1 MNFGQMLINAHHFYL
16 SVNID
21 FFLDFSPTKT
31 IISKTE
37 KQCYHNF
44 KSNFCLKMTNYKNF
58 MEWIISNEK
67 KKKKELLNYLF
78 IYFNLYIILLD
89 FICFRRVLRKKGK
102 Y

>member
-16 SVNID
+16 SVID
-21 FFLDFSPTKT
+21 FFLDFSSTKT

-44 KSNFCLKMTNYKNF
+44 KSNFCLKMSNYKNF

-67 KKKKELLNYLF
+67 RKKNKNYSILF
-78 IYFNLYIILLD
+78 IFNLYIILLD
-89 FICFRRVLRKKGK
+89 FICFRRVIRKKVNIN
-102 Y
+102 